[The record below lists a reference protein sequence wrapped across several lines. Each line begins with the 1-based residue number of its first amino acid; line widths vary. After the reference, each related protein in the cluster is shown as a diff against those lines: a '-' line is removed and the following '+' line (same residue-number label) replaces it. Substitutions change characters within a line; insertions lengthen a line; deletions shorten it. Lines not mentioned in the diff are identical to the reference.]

1 MTPASGTTAQTAG
14 GRSSGSVRPPA
25 WRGSSIDL
33 SQQHPRYGERV
44 IKGLLV
50 AAAWLSV
57 AVTIG
62 IVVSL
67 LAPTLAFFTHVGLGE
82 FLTGTEWTGGF
93 GNKFAWDDKLWGVLP
108 LVVAT
113 LIVTVIALAV
123 AVPLGLGAA
132 IYLSEYASDRV
143 RKVLKPIL
151 EVLAGIP
158 TVVYGFLAL
167 TVFTPI
173 LGRLVQFNTIHNMLS
188 PGIVMGFMIVPTIA
202 SLSEDAMSAVP
213 LALRQGSYALGAN
226 RMKTT
231 LRVVFPAALS
241 GIVAAIVLG
250 ISRAVGE
257 TMIVTIA
264 AGSRAQLT
272 FDPREG
278 AQTMTGFIAQ
288 VASGDAPQGSPVYY
302 SLFAVGSLL
311 FAITLLINLLS
322 IRLVR
327 KYRQAY

>member
-1 MTPASGTTAQTAG
+1 MPDSTATTATG
-14 GRSSGSVRPPA
+14 GSSARRGRPPA
-25 WRGSSIDL
+25 WRGPAVDL
-33 SQQHPRYGERV
+33 RQQNPRHGERV
-44 IKGLLV
+44 IKVLLIG
-50 AAAWLSV
+50 AAWLSV

-67 LAPTLAFFTHVGLGE
+67 LAPTVTFFTHVGLGD
-82 FLTGTEWTGGF
+82 FLFGTEWTGGF
-93 GNKFAWDDKLWGVLP
+93 GDKFTWDDKSWGVLP

-113 LIVTVIALAV
+113 FIITIIALLV

-132 IYLSEYASDRV
+132 IYLSEYASERV

-158 TVVYGFLAL
+158 TVVYGFMAL

-173 LGRLVQFNTIHNMLS
+173 LANLVQFNTIHNMLS
-188 PGIVMGFMIVPTIA
+188 PGIVMGFMIVPTVA
-202 SLSEDAMSAVP
+202 SLSQDAMSAVP

-264 AGSRAQLT
+264 AGSRAHLT

-278 AQTMTGFIAQ
+278 SQTMTGFIAQ
-288 VASGDAPQGSPVYY
+288 IASGDAPQGLPVYY
-302 SLFAVGSLL
+302 SLFAVGALL
-311 FAITLLINLLS
+311 FAITLLINLVS